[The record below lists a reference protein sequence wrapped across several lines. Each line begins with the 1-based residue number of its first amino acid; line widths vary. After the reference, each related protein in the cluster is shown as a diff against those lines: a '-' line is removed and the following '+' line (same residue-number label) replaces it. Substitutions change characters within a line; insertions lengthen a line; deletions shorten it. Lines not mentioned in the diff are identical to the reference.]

1 MIISHIIGGLGN
13 QMFQYAA
20 GRSRSLELGAPLLLH
35 LSDFADYGLHQGFQ
49 LDQVFDGDFQ
59 FAQESDVRRFLGWRG
74 YRLARKVLRRKVAAF
89 LRGGKFVVEP
99 GFEYW
104 PGSSSVAKECYLVGY
119 WQSEKYFR
127 NVESAIRRDFSFK
140 VPLTGLNAEWAT
152 RIASSTAVSLHV
164 RRGDYVA
171 DPKALA
177 VHGLCSLEYYHS
189 AVERFIGELPSSEFF
204 IFSDDIA
211 WVREHLSITRPCH
224 YIDNNKGADSYND
237 MHLMSLCRHHIIAN
251 SSFSWWGAWLNPR
264 TDKKVIAPRRWFAN
278 GRPVHDLIPA
288 GWVTL

>member
-1 MIISHIIGGLGN
+1 
-13 QMFQYAA
+13 MFQYAA

-35 LSDFADYGLHQGFQ
+35 VSDFADYGLHQGFQ
-49 LDQVFDGDFQ
+49 LDQGFGCDFQ
-59 FAQESDVRRFLGWRG
+59 FAQESDVRRLLGWRG
-74 YRLARKVLRRKVAAF
+74 YRLARRVLRRKVAVA
-89 LRGGKFVVEP
+89 LRGEKFVMEP
-99 GFEYW
+99 HFDYW
-104 PGSSSVAKECYLVGY
+104 PGISSVARESYLAGC

-127 NVESAIRRDFSFK
+127 NIEAVIRRDFSFK
-140 VPLTGLNAEWAT
+140 TPLTGLNAEWAS
-152 RIASSTAVSLHV
+152 RIADSTSISLHV

-171 DPKALA
+171 NPKALA
-177 VHGLCSLEYYHS
+177 VHGLCGPDYYHL
-189 AVERFIGELPSSEFF
+189 AADRFVRELPAPEFF

-211 WVREHLSITRPCH
+211 WVREHLQIAQPCH